1 MATTINALPYELLAA
16 ILEEATKLNL
26 REIPRYTYGLSQ
38 APEPMRRDVRMQRV
52 VRGPVGPDELR
63 WNATD
68 AIRRVHRTWH
78 DWACRYA
85 LSTLYISRWRGSERW
100 LESRILTN
108 LHAEPSGT
116 AVYQDPYSSLRK
128 TVGLFRH
135 GDSSALASCVRRIWL
150 DGYYGAETTAL
161 MFELLLQLP
170 SLEYLT
176 LPWMALRHGT
186 AEQWS
191 RLLSTTTTTTHL
203 SSLEFLA
210 VNLKASQIEP
220 VNQQTIIP
228 PLNSLAVDFRHL
240 TRLKIIGDTNHLGL
254 TDEDLVHVSRTAT
267 NLHEIHITGTTS
279 SSFSGL
285 SIDGVMA
292 LVHASRESLR
302 VLEYTPIHP
311 SSPPP
316 HPRFHP
322 CAQIQQCR
330 QLRDLTITLPS
341 ICTDLFQPP
350 ATTPACPN
358 WTGEIQIRTTSLCS
372 SSPSPSSWED
382 ILLRARNL
390 IQTQASLGINLS
402 IEIYFHTYI
411 FEPSLSRVHGLTTQ
425 LHQLLSSSP
434 TSSFR
439 HEDEIRPSSKIPLNG
454 PEWKPHDHERQ
465 ASSYSYVLESTL
477 FSSSSLSF
485 QG

>member
-1 MATTINALPYELLAA
+1 MPTTINALPYELLAA

-26 REIPRYTYGLSQ
+26 REIPSYTYGLSQ

-52 VRGPVGPDELR
+52 VRGPVGLDELR

-68 AIRRVHRTWH
+68 AIRRVNRTWH

-85 LSTLYISRWRGSERW
+85 LSTLYISRWRGSERYGKKSRFRKTKTKSIFTLELTNEKKKKTRW

-128 TVGLFRH
+128 TVGLFSH
-135 GDSSALASCVRRIWL
+135 GASSALASCVRRIWL
-150 DGYYGAETTAL
+150 NGYYGAETTAL

-176 LPWMALRHGT
+176 LPWMALRNGT

-191 RLLSTTTTTTHL
+191 RLLTTTTKTHL

-220 VNQQTIIP
+220 VNQRTVIP
-228 PLNSLAVDFRHL
+228 PLNSPGVDFRHL

-254 TDEDLVHVSRTAT
+254 TDEDLVHMSRTAT
-267 NLHEIHITGTTS
+267 NLHEIHTTGTS
-279 SSFSGL
+279 SSKGV
-285 SIDGVMA
+285 SIEGVMA
-292 LVHASRESLR
+292 LAYASRESLR

-311 SSPPP
+311 SSSPP
-316 HPRFHP
+316 HTHFHP

-330 QLRDLTITLPS
+330 QLRNLTITLPS
-341 ICTDLFQPP
+341 ICTDLFHPP
-350 ATTPACPN
+350 ANPAIPN
-358 WTGEIQIRTTSLCS
+358 WTGEVQIRTTSLCP

-382 ILLRARNL
+382 VLHRARNL
-390 IQTQASLGINLS
+390 IQTQVSLGINLS
-402 IEIYFHTYI
+402 IEIYFRKLQPRQI
-411 FEPSLSRVHGLTTQ
+411 PFNPPPLSPFSL
-425 LHQLLSSSP
+425 
-434 TSSFR
+434 
-439 HEDEIRPSSKIPLNG
+439 IP
-454 PEWKPHDHERQ
+454 
-465 ASSYSYVLESTL
+465 
-477 FSSSSLSF
+477 
-485 QG
+485 

>member
-1 MATTINALPYELLAA
+1 MPTTINALPYELLAA

-38 APEPMRRDVRMQRV
+38 APEPMRRGVRMQRV

-85 LSTLYISRWRGSERW
+85 LSTLYLSRWRGSERW

-135 GDSSALASCVRRIWL
+135 GASSALASCVRRIWL

-191 RLLSTTTTTTHL
+191 RLLSTTTTTTTTHL

-228 PLNSLAVDFRHL
+228 PLNSLAVDFRRL

-254 TDEDLVHVSRTAT
+254 TDEDLVHISRTAT
-267 NLHEIHITGTTS
+267 NLHEIHITSSTS
-279 SSFSGL
+279 SSSSGL

-302 VLEYTPIHP
+302 VLDAVSYATSP
-311 SSPPP
+311 SHCPPSAPTYSNPPP
-316 HPRFHP
+316 PPPPPPPRLVP
-322 CAQIQQCR
+322 I
-330 QLRDLTITLPS
+330 
-341 ICTDLFQPP
+341 
-350 ATTPACPN
+350 
-358 WTGEIQIRTTSLCS
+358 
-372 SSPSPSSWED
+372 
-382 ILLRARNL
+382 
-390 IQTQASLGINLS
+390 
-402 IEIYFHTYI
+402 
-411 FEPSLSRVHGLTTQ
+411 
-425 LHQLLSSSP
+425 
-434 TSSFR
+434 
-439 HEDEIRPSSKIPLNG
+439 G
-454 PEWKPHDHERQ
+454 PEKSKSAPPPSAH
-465 ASSYSYVLESTL
+465 LPPPPPPGKT
-477 FSSSSLSF
+477 SF
-485 QG
+485 PARAT